1 VSSVT
6 SAIEVAGLWLA
17 YPGADTAALRD
28 VSFSVQRGELMLI
41 AGPSGAG
48 KSTLCSC
55 LRGLVPNTIVAET
68 RGQVRVAGRQVL
80 GPKPVPSGDDV
91 ALVLQD
97 AEAQIIGMSVEDDLA
112 FGPENYGVP
121 ADEIRARISE
131 VLDLVGLRGLEKRDT
146 YALSGGQKQRLAIA
160 SALMIRP
167 AILILDEPTSE
178 LDPVGKAQVLEIISN
193 LRTETS
199 TTVVIVEHEVG
210 RLAPVADTMLL
221 LDRGAVAA
229 YGKPADLVSN
239 IELFE
244 RVGGERPPP
253 AAELAKRMWDAGLA
267 EHRSYGLD
275 LGRALADIERE
286 LERHGS
292 YRG

>member
-1 VSSVT
+1 MT
-6 SAIEVAGLWLA
+6 AAIEVAGLWLA

-28 VSFSVQRGELMLI
+28 VAFSVQRGELMLI

-68 RGQVRVAGRQVL
+68 RGQVKVAGRQVL
-80 GPKPVPSGDDV
+80 GPEPVPSSDDV

-121 ADEIRARISE
+121 AEEIRARISE

-199 TTVVIVEHEVG
+199 TTVVIVEHEIG
-210 RLAPVADTMLL
+210 RFASVADTMLL
-221 LDRGAVAA
+221 LDHGAVAA
-229 YGKPADLVSN
+229 YGNPASLVSD

-253 AAELAKRMWDAGLA
+253 AAELARRMRDARLV
-267 EHRSYGLD
+267 ECPSYGLD

-286 LERHGS
+286 LESHGS
-292 YRG
+292 CSR

>member
-1 VSSVT
+1 VT
-6 SAIEVAGLWLA
+6 AAIEVAGLWLA

-80 GPKPVPSGDDV
+80 GPNPVPSGDDV

-112 FGPENYGVP
+112 FGPENYGVQ
-121 ADEIRARISE
+121 ADEIRARISA

-167 AILILDEPTSE
+167 EILILDEPTSE

-193 LRTETS
+193 LRAETS
-199 TTVVIVEHEVG
+199 TTVVIVEHEIG
-210 RLAPVADTMLL
+210 RLTPVADTMLL

-253 AAELAKRMWDAGLA
+253 AAELAKRLWDAGLA

-286 LERHGS
+286 LDRHGS

>member
-1 VSSVT
+1 MTAAV
-6 SAIEVAGLWLA
+6 EVAGLWLA
-17 YPGADTAALRD
+17 YPGAETAALRD
-28 VSFSVQRGELMLI
+28 VSFSVQHGELMLV

-68 RGQVRVAGRQVL
+68 RGQVTVGGRQVL
-80 GPKPVPSGDDV
+80 GPKPVPSRYDV

-121 ADEIRARISE
+121 PDEIRARISE

-193 LRTETS
+193 LRSGAS
-199 TTVVIVEHEVG
+199 TTVVIVEHEIG
-210 RLAPVADTMLL
+210 RLASVADTMLL

-229 YGKPADLVSN
+229 YGDPASLATD

-244 RVGGERPPP
+244 RIGGERPPA
-253 AAELAKRMWDAGLA
+253 AAELAKRMWDSGLV
-267 EHRSYGLD
+267 EHPSYGLD

-286 LERHGS
+286 LDRDGS
-292 YRG
+292 YSC

>member
-1 VSSVT
+1 MTAAV
-6 SAIEVAGLWLA
+6 EVAGLWLA

-80 GPKPVPSGDDV
+80 GPNPVPSGDDV

-121 ADEIRARISE
+121 ADEIRARISA
-131 VLDLVGLRGLEKRDT
+131 VLDLVGLRGQEKRDT

-199 TTVVIVEHEVG
+199 TTVVIVEHEIG

-221 LDRGAVAA
+221 LDSGAVAA

-267 EHRSYGLD
+267 GHRSYGLD

>member
-1 VSSVT
+1 VT
-6 SAIEVAGLWLA
+6 AAIEVAGLWLA

-28 VSFSVQRGELMLI
+28 VAFSVQRGELMLI

-68 RGQVRVAGRQVL
+68 RGQVKVAGRQVL
-80 GPKPVPSGDDV
+80 GPEPVPSSDDV

-121 ADEIRARISE
+121 AEEIRARISE

-199 TTVVIVEHEVG
+199 TTVVIVEHEIG
-210 RLAPVADTMLL
+210 RFASVADTMLL
-221 LDRGAVAA
+221 LDHGAVAA
-229 YGKPADLVSN
+229 YGNPASLVSD

-253 AAELAKRMWDAGLA
+253 AAELARRMRDARLV
-267 EHRSYGLD
+267 ECPSYGLD

-286 LERHGS
+286 LESHGS
-292 YRG
+292 CSR

>member
-1 VSSVT
+1 MTAV
-6 SAIEVAGLWLA
+6 IEVAGLWLA
-17 YPGADTAALRD
+17 YPGAETAALRD

-55 LRGLVPNTIVAET
+55 LRGLVPDTIVAET
-68 RGQVRVAGRQVL
+68 RGQVTVAGRQVL
-80 GPKPVPSGDDV
+80 GPNPVPSSNDV

-121 ADEIRARISE
+121 ADEIRSRISE

-178 LDPVGKAQVLEIISN
+178 LDPVGKAQVLGIINN

-199 TTVVIVEHEVG
+199 TTVVVVEHEIG

-221 LDRGAVAA
+221 LDRGAVVA
-229 YGKPADLVSN
+229 YGNPADLVSD

-253 AAELAKRMWDAGLA
+253 AAELAKRMCDARLV
-267 EHRSYGLD
+267 EYPSYGLD

-292 YRG
+292 YSR